1 MSEEREKSQKKS
13 LKWNFQKLTQKK
25 TESEQK
31 KDNKNAIKA
40 IAVFFPC
47 LFVCMMIYMC
57 NFVLNNEQEMI
68 NNSYN
73 SRSEIL
79 LSKNY
84 RGTIYAASG
93 EVLAESVLDSAGNE
107 TRVYPYE
114 NLFAH
119 SVGYSTTGRMGVE
132 ALCNYYLIN
141 SNLNLTEKVSNSTL
155 GVKNPGDSV
164 YTTFD
169 VSIQEAADKA
179 LGIYNGA
186 IILTDVKTGK
196 ILAMV
201 SKPDFDPNQ
210 IVSLWSDLVEDT
222 ESSVLLNRATQ
233 GLYPPGSTFK
243 IITALEY
250 IRENPDTYS
259 NYSFTCNGSFKK
271 NDCKI
276 QCYHGTNHGKV
287 SFTKSFAKSCNSSF
301 ANIGTGLD
309 MTSFAK
315 TLDDLLFNQELPY
328 TATLS
333 SKSSVS
339 VSEDMT
345 TDDIMQTSIG
355 QGKTLMT
362 PLHLNMITAAIANNG
377 EMMTPYMVDRIESV
391 DGRVIKTYK
400 PKSNGQVI
408 TEEEAKILQELMVA
422 VVESGTAHKLQG
434 YGYTAAG
441 KTGSAEYNSNSDS
454 HAWFTGY
461 APAEDPQVAVT
472 VILECAG
479 SGGDYAVPMARRVF
493 DAYFESI
500 K

>member
-1 MSEEREKSQKKS
+1 M
-13 LKWNFQKLTQKK
+13 KWNFQKLTQKK
-25 TESEQK
+25 TELEQK

-119 SVGYSTTGRMGVE
+119 SVGYSTNGRMGVE